1 MCQLGTCPSSVVCRS
16 WLDVASAFAFLSQ
29 TCTRQSELAA
39 REAGGERASVEQSMR
54 IWFKMV
60 IVLHLSSEF
69 LHDAPHCSALIWFA
83 CLLFVFFSERFPFIC
98 RAGLC
103 WAAFLCTGTVFGA
116 PRAENQNAK
125 LRPKLASC
133 WRPKLS

>member
-69 LHDAPHCSALIWFA
+69 LHDAPHCSAAHLVRMLVV
-83 CLLFVFFSERFPFIC
+83 CLLF
-98 RAGLC
+98 
-103 WAAFLCTGTVFGA
+103 
-116 PRAENQNAK
+116 
-125 LRPKLASC
+125 
-133 WRPKLS
+133 